1 MGKLGLGMV
10 RRSKKKRSPRLDLL
24 TQCRVV
30 LTPTS
35 EHPVAGGI
43 ACAAWL
49 KAGKNAIAVLS
60 VNTNNE
66 LICNAYDADSGKWQP
81 AVVITKT
88 ISFSAVACSLL
99 NDDDGRLKAF
109 VQLSGKSITEFDS
122 GFGGTSF
129 VPNTIDV
136 PVIQ

>member
-1 MGKLGLGMV
+1 MDWEWYVGQ
-10 RRSKKKRSPRLDLL
+10 KKKIASPGFVNAVP
-24 TQCRVV
+24 VV

-60 VNTNNE
+60 VNTDNE

-88 ISFSAVACSLL
+88 ISFSAVTCSLL
-99 NDDDGRLKAF
+99 NDDDGGLKAF

-122 GFGGTSF
+122 SFGGTSF
-129 VPNTIDV
+129 IPNTIDV
-136 PVIQ
+136 PVVQ